1 MSAMSHRF
9 IRMAATLILAG
20 CSADAPQPQA
30 SAGAETIECAL
41 GQKSTFAPVC
51 MVERVLTDGMRILI
65 VRHPDGGFRRFQQV
79 DDGRGLIVADGSD
92 GARVSMDDDMME
104 IAVGPDRYRFRV
116 KTAQTAH
123 GV

>member
-1 MSAMSHRF
+1 MP
-9 IRMAATLILAG
+9 MAAALILTG
-20 CSADAPQPQA
+20 CSAEAPQPQA
-30 SAGAETIECAL
+30 SSGAETIECAL
-41 GQKSTFAPVC
+41 GEESAFAPAC